1 MNIRM
6 ISASD
11 INSILSY
18 KTCINI
24 IRKVM
29 VETTNRNVHLPLRQ
43 GMRLNDDDK
52 ILGYMFGYLG
62 EPKCFGVKLVSL
74 FKNNNEKGFSS
85 HLGLMVLYEINN
97 GLPIAIMDGS
107 VITSIRTAAASAVA
121 TEYLAR
127 KKVSILSILGTG
139 EQAKSH
145 LYTMNC
151 VRSFNQIKIW
161 GRNPDKVQTFINK
174 HKNNINTNLKYAE
187 NVESAVKNADV
198 ICTVTSSSKPILFSK
213 WIKSGAHLNLVGS
226 SVPNKSEVDSDIVL
240 KSKYYVDYLESTLAQ
255 AGEFLI
261 AKKNRL
267 LDDSHIQGE
276 IGEVIL
282 GKKKGRTSDT
292 EITVYKS
299 LGVASQDLAAAYY
312 VYQNAKNNNIGQL
325 IKI

>member
-6 ISASD
+6 ISVSD

-74 FKNNNEKGFSS
+74 FKNNNEKGYSS

-121 TEYLAR
+121 T
-127 KKVSILSILGTG
+127 G

-145 LYTMNC
+145 LYSMNC

-213 WIKSGAHLNLVGS
+213 WIRSGAHLNLVGS

-299 LGVASQDLAAAYY
+299 LGIASQDLAAAYY

>member
-1 MNIRM
+1 
-6 ISASD
+6 
-11 INSILSY
+11 
-18 KTCINI
+18 
-24 IRKVM
+24 
-29 VETTNRNVHLPLRQ
+29 
-43 GMRLNDDDK
+43 
-52 ILGYMFGYLG
+52 
-62 EPKCFGVKLVSL
+62 
-74 FKNNNEKGFSS
+74 
-85 HLGLMVLYEINN
+85 
-97 GLPIAIMDGS
+97 
-107 VITSIRTAAASAVA
+107 
-121 TEYLAR
+121 
-127 KKVSILSILGTG
+127 
-139 EQAKSH
+139 
-145 LYTMNC
+145 MNC

-161 GRNPDKVQTFINK
+161 GRNPDKIQTFINK

>member
-6 ISASD
+6 ISVSD

-74 FKNNNEKGFSS
+74 FKNNNEKGYSS

-145 LYTMNC
+145 LYSMN
-151 VRSFNQIKIW
+151 
-161 GRNPDKVQTFINK
+161 
-174 HKNNINTNLKYAE
+174 
-187 NVESAVKNADV
+187 
-198 ICTVTSSSKPILFSK
+198 
-213 WIKSGAHLNLVGS
+213 
-226 SVPNKSEVDSDIVL
+226 
-240 KSKYYVDYLESTLAQ
+240 
-255 AGEFLI
+255 
-261 AKKNRL
+261 
-267 LDDSHIQGE
+267 
-276 IGEVIL
+276 
-282 GKKKGRTSDT
+282 
-292 EITVYKS
+292 
-299 LGVASQDLAAAYY
+299 
-312 VYQNAKNNNIGQL
+312 
-325 IKI
+325 